1 MKKLLL
7 STIVMSFFC
16 AGAFAQDIPLV
27 YDVENTAAANP
38 DPVFPT
44 FSELPKCEPLTDPFA
59 FSDGSGRATSF
70 SQWSKRR
77 GEIKREIEHYEIGD
91 KPAVSLDDIEASME
105 GNKLTVVVTVNGKS
119 LTLTSTINY
128 PAGGTAP
135 YPLMIGASN
144 NSLPGSLLSS
154 RNIATMNFTESQ
166 VNGYSQMGGSGSRGT
181 YPFDNLYP
189 DLIDNGAYSEWAWG
203 FSRLLDG
210 LQKLGPEV
218 TKIDMNHIGV
228 IKLE

>member
-70 SQWSKRR
+70 EPVVEAPRR
-77 GEIKREIEHYEIGD
+77 
-91 KPAVSLDDIEASME
+91 
-105 GNKLTVVVTVNGKS
+105 NQT
-119 LTLTSTINY
+119 
-128 PAGGTAP
+128 
-135 YPLMIGASN
+135 
-144 NSLPGSLLSS
+144 
-154 RNIATMNFTESQ
+154 
-166 VNGYSQMGGSGSRGT
+166 
-181 YPFDNLYP
+181 
-189 DLIDNGAYSEWAWG
+189 
-203 FSRLLDG
+203 
-210 LQKLGPEV
+210 
-218 TKIDMNHIGV
+218 
-228 IKLE
+228 